1 MGAGATE
8 VIVLAA
14 VAWFAVMVLICAA
27 LSTTTRPPWWE
38 SAQLDIELL
47 DRRERPSHDDL
58 ASDAEVLDA
67 R

>member
-14 VAWFAVMVLICAA
+14 VAWFAVMVLICATLRA
-27 LSTTTRPPWWE
+27 TTRPPWWE
-38 SAQLDIELL
+38 SAQLDIESL
-47 DRRERPSHDDL
+47 DSRERSSYDDL